1 MKIKNRMNSRNR
13 MNRMKI
19 INNNNNKIINNNN
32 NNNKIIN
39 NNNNKKKKL
48 NKIDKINRMKYRMN
62 K

>member
-19 INNNNNKIINNNN
+19 INN